1 VLGAN
6 YTQTIGLSI
15 TGASVT
21 LFARENTSSSG
32 PFAYYP
38 YTYGFRDMSL
48 TNATV
53 SGFDW
58 SGVLAVSD
66 GESVSFYLNQGGQVF
81 SGASADFSNTL
92 QFSFLNLPSDVTF
105 TSDSGVFLTGGVPE
119 PSIWA
124 MMLTGFLGLGALA
137 WRRGETVATA

>member
-1 VLGAN
+1 
-6 YTQTIGLSI
+6 
-15 TGASVT
+15 
-21 LFARENTSSSG
+21 
-32 PFAYYP
+32 
-38 YTYGFRDMSL
+38 MSL

-92 QFSFLNLPSDVTF
+92 QFSFLNLPSDATF